1 MPASKSTLAHPE
13 KSLHMKNLLFSN
25 QRIFLD
31 LALLLLRVGSGLMM
45 LSHGWPKLADFGDK
59 LTTFKDPLGLGPA
72 VSLQLAVFSEFFCA
86 ILLVLGLFTRLS
98 LIPLIIT
105 MAVAA
110 FIVHA
115 ADPFASQE
123 KALLFLLIFVVQ
135 LLLGPGK
142 YSIDA
147 QLTKNQASQS

>member
-1 MPASKSTLAHPE
+1 
-13 KSLHMKNLLFSN
+13 MKKLLFST
-25 QRIFLD
+25 QGILAD
-31 LALLLLRVGSGLMM
+31 LSLLLLRVGSGLMM
-45 LSHGWPKLADFGDK
+45 LSHGWPKLADFSNK

-86 ILLVLGLFTRLS
+86 ILLIVGLFTRLS

-115 ADPFASQE
+115 EDPFASQE
-123 KALLFLLIFVVQ
+123 KALLFLLVFVVQ
-135 LLLGPGK
+135 LLFGPGK